1 MLSEV
6 STVEKVWGL
15 PTPAPVYS
23 ILSPVILK
31 PALFREIKTCSVPRA
46 LLRDRWGRQ
55 ILSLPLEQYSTV
67 RTAEVHPS
75 RSDKVEE
82 LDPLLFLVRTKV
94 EDSGVACSFSDGSEL
109 ICDGVLYCDGPASI
123 GRKMLV
129 PSKAQAGDPHTVTCW
144 SFVRRDLL
152 SPNCWEFRTALG
164 KSVEQLPLPEGQ
176 VRVKL
181 RFRSKF
187 GARQTAAQ
195 LRDLFSEFGPDM
207 EALLEGV
214 EAEEIVHSQE
224 CSPSQ
229 IAFCPSPG
237 AIALGE
243 AAIGSPILGT
253 FNWAARVAR
262 RQLERVVESILVEN
276 WEPSAFEPHCLEVLD
291 PVLKSE
297 RYFRRT
303 LQYDNVILRPL
314 RDLLLRITPESLVRD
329 RVKSRL
335 IF

>member
-6 STVEKVWGL
+6 STIEKVWGL
-15 PTPAPVYS
+15 PSPAPIYS

-31 PALFREIKTCSVPRA
+31 PALFREVKTCSIPRA
-46 LLRDRWGRQ
+46 LVRDRWGRQ

-75 RSDKVEE
+75 RSDKVKE
-82 LDPLLFLVRTKV
+82 LDPQLSLLRTKL
-94 EDSGVACSFSDGSEL
+94 EESGVACSFSDGSEL
-109 ICDGVLYCDGPASI
+109 VCDGVIYCDGPASV

-129 PSKAQAGDPHTVTCW
+129 PSRSEVSDPDTVTCW

-152 SPNCWEFRTALG
+152 SPNGWEFRTALG

-214 EAEEIVHSQE
+214 EADEIVLSE
-224 CSPSQ
+224 ERSPSQ
-229 IAFCPSPG
+229 ITFCPSPG
-237 AIALGE
+237 AVALGE
-243 AAIGSPILGT
+243 AAIGTPILGT
-253 FNWAARVAR
+253 FNWAARAAR
-262 RQLERVVESILVEN
+262 RQLERVVESILAEN
-276 WEPSAFEPHCLEVLD
+276 WEPSAYEPHAREVLE
-291 PVLKSE
+291 PILKSE
-297 RYFRRT
+297 RYFRRA
-303 LQYDNVILRPL
+303 LQYDNVLLRPL
-314 RDLLLRITPESLVRD
+314 RDLLLRLTPESFVRE
-329 RVKSRL
+329 RVRSRL
-335 IF
+335 VL